1 MLRKAISAFDDV
13 RSTKESEEKNMTETE
28 WLKHGYDMGIVEPD
42 NIATE
47 TFGQIYVAFP

>member
-1 MLRKAISAFDDV
+1 
-13 RSTKESEEKNMTETE
+13 MTETE

-47 TFGQIYVAFP
+47 TFGQVYFCGFPLSLNRDATKP

>member
-1 MLRKAISAFDDV
+1 
-13 RSTKESEEKNMTETE
+13 MTETE

-47 TFGQIYVAFP
+47 TFDNLVDLK